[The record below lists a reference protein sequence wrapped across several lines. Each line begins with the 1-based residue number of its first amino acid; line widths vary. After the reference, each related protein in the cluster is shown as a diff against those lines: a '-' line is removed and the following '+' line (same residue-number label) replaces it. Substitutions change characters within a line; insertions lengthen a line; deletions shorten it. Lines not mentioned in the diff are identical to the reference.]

1 MFKLKLS
8 VYILQL
14 GAQNFYY
21 YSVISIDMKNVYNLN
36 ESKMLYRL
44 ENLKQNFAIIYR
56 KSKF

>member
-21 YSVISIDMKNVYNLN
+21 YSVIEFALLIKKKRGAHL
-36 ESKMLYRL
+36 
-44 ENLKQNFAIIYR
+44 LK
-56 KSKF
+56 

>member
-21 YSVISIDMKNVYNLN
+21 YYSVIEFALLIKKKRGAHL
-36 ESKMLYRL
+36 
-44 ENLKQNFAIIYR
+44 LK
-56 KSKF
+56 